1 MATALGGAGRR
12 TAVAREWA
20 GKWIRPEEEDGCW
33 PGSPRSDWCPRWLG
47 RAEARGGGGLA
58 GKRGE
63 RVLCGG
69 SLTLWT
75 EPGGRLGGICNPE
88 GRMVCGELTL
98 KGKGGGGI
106 ASEGS
111 LALGSAL

>member
-47 RAEARGGGGLA
+47 RVEARGGGGLA

-63 RVLCGG
+63 RVLGGG
-69 SLTLWT
+69 SLMLWT
-75 EPGGRLGGICNPE
+75 EPGGKLGGICNPE
-88 GRMVCGELTL
+88 GRRV
-98 KGKGGGGI
+98 
-106 ASEGS
+106 
-111 LALGSAL
+111 

>member
-1 MATALGGAGRR
+1 MATPLGGAGRR
-12 TAVAREWA
+12 TAEAREWA

-75 EPGGRLGGICNPE
+75 EPGGWEEFATPKGE
-88 GRMVCGELTL
+88 GYE
-98 KGKGGGGI
+98 
-106 ASEGS
+106 EN
-111 LALGSAL
+111 